1 MFQLTFPA
9 MRKSILIACC
19 TLLTANTSFAQYSEV
34 GLLGGISF
42 YMGDLNPDMPFRDVR
57 PAGGLFYRYNFNDR
71 FSVRAAA
78 HLAYV
83 VGYDASSSDVAQ
95 IERNL
100 SFESWLFDFSVTGEF
115 NFFKYAP
122 GDMQHWIT
130 PFIFGGISVFK
141 FNPRAELNG
150 EMWELQPLGTE
161 GQGTTFYTDR
171 QKYSLF
177 NAAIPFGLGAKVNIS
192 KNFSVG
198 LEWGMRYTF
207 TDYLDDV
214 STTYA
219 DIEVVQAERGNI
231 ANALSNRAN
240 IFDSASGQYLPLT
253 AQERLD
259 YTGRQRGNSTTN
271 DWYSFVMLS
280 VSINIKARPEKCPAY
295 Q

>member
-1 MFQLTFPA
+1 MA
-9 MRKSILIACC
+9 MKKSILVAFVS
-19 TLLTANTSFAQYSEV
+19 LLCSTATFAQYSEI
-34 GLLGGISF
+34 GLLGGVSF
-42 YMGDLNPDMPFRDVR
+42 YMGDLNPAMPFKDVR

-71 FSVRAAA
+71 FSIRAAA
-78 HLAYV
+78 HVAYI
-83 VGYDASSSDVAQ
+83 VGYDANSSDEAQ
-95 IERNL
+95 LERNL

-122 GDMQHWIT
+122 GDMRHWIT
-130 PFIFGGISVFK
+130 PYLFGGISLFK

-161 GQGTTFYTDR
+161 GQGTTFYPDR

-177 NAAIPFGLGAKVNIS
+177 NAAIPFGLGVKVNLN
-192 KNFSVG
+192 KTFSVG

-219 DIEVVQAERGNI
+219 DIDVVQAERGDI
-231 ANALSNRAN
+231 ANALSNRAVRL
-240 IFDSASGQYLPLT
+240 DQVSGEYVPLSP
-253 AQERLD
+253 QERLD

-271 DWYSFVMLS
+271 DWYSLVL
-280 VSINIKARPEKCPAY
+280 VSFSMNIKAKPEKCPAY
-295 Q
+295 E

>member
-1 MFQLTFPA
+1 MKKLLFALLLALT
-9 MRKSILIACC
+9 CG
-19 TLLTANTSFAQYSEV
+19 TAAKAQYSEI

-42 YMGDLNPDMPFRDVR
+42 YMGDLNPDMPFKDVR

-71 FSVRAAA
+71 FSLRAAA
-78 HLAYV
+78 HVAYV
-83 VGYDASSSDVAQ
+83 VGYDANSTDPAQ
-95 IERNL
+95 LERNL

-122 GDMQHWIT
+122 GDMRHWIT
-130 PFIFGGISVFK
+130 PFLFGGISMFK

-161 GQGTTFYTDR
+161 GQGTTFYPDR

-177 NAAIPFGLGAKVNIS
+177 NAAIPFGLGLKVNVS
-192 KNFSVG
+192 KTFSLG

-219 DIEVVQAERGNI
+219 DIDVIQAERGDI
-231 ANALSNRAN
+231 ANALSNRAMIRN
-240 IFDSASGQYLPLT
+240 EQTGEFVPLT
-253 AQERLD
+253 NQQRQEF
-259 YTGRQRGNSTTN
+259 TGRQRGNSTTN
-271 DWYSFVMLS
+271 DWYSFLLIS
-280 VSINIKARPEKCPAY
+280 VSMNIKARPDKCPAY
-295 Q
+295 E